1 MSFLLIATLLLGVE
15 NEPQVVVTNVT
26 EAARLDADS
35 QRVKVVL
42 RDHETLV
49 AVLKKAPNVRLL
61 EITHPGHKMPL
72 ESIKL
77 LASFKKLEEFHFR
90 GDPFLSDEKFVE
102 LGKLHRLK
110 TLKLA
115 LP

>member
-1 MSFLLIATLLLGVE
+1 MSFFLIATLLLGVE
-15 NEPQVVVTNVT
+15 NEPPVDVQNV
-26 EAARLDADS
+26 AGVARLDANS

-49 AVLKKAPNVRLL
+49 AVLKKVPNVRQL
-61 EITHPGHKMPL
+61 EIIHPGHKMPL

-77 LASFKKLEEFHFR
+77 IASFKKLEELYLR